1 MSALDHLETPVV
13 QYARAGETLTIH
25 GEPCMLWSNCGAPA
39 PSLFCIPCH
48 QPLANQ
54 GQLEMHIESGTHR
67 LAARCA
73 VHGWE
78 AVR

>member
-1 MSALDHLETPVV
+1 MTAAALFAPPSVA
-13 QYARAGETLTIH
+13 YARAGETLTIN

-54 GQLEMHIESGTHR
+54 GQLEMHIENGTHR
-67 LAARCA
+67 LAARCSL
-73 VHGWE
+73 HGWE